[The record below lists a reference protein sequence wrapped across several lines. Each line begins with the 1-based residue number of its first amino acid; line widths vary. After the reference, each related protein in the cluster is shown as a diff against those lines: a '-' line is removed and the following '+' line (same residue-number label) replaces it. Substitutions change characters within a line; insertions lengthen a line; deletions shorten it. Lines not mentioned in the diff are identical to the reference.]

1 VSQWSVD
8 CGETGS
14 HTALIVYIRPIY
26 LIEFTR
32 FYALYTGYRLPYY
45 FLIPYYFLRYR
56 PVWHL
61 KWGGCMMS

>member
-45 FLIPYYFLRYR
+45 FLIYR
-56 PVWHL
+56 PVWYTVL
-61 KWGGCMMS
+61 FPYRPVWS

>member
-1 VSQWSVD
+1 MSQWSVD

-26 LIEFTR
+26 LIEYRVTR

-45 FLIPYYFLRYR
+45 FLMYR
-56 PVWHL
+56 TISLDTVRSGV
-61 KWGGCMMS
+61 K